1 MNRNCFI
8 GPGVGRRSLKAF
20 QARFESCMEHKNLTS
35 MEYEDEYVE
44 QDWSID
50 SASKHTERIKS
61 KDHMV
66 QCTINVS
73 ANDYDKIK
81 EKLSSIENGN
91 KYFDEL
97 ETKREIATMKEVLKM
112 PGRSM
117 IEKVN
122 NAINAWDDE
131 KQITRRTDNN
141 RYKLKYKY

>member
-1 MNRNCFI
+1 MD
-8 GPGVGRRSLKAF
+8 
-20 QARFESCMEHKNLTS
+20 
-35 MEYEDEYVE
+35 YEDEYVE
-44 QDWSID
+44 KDWSVD
-50 SASKHTERIKS
+50 SAAKHMEKTKA

-81 EKLSSIENGN
+81 EKLSSLENGN

-97 ETKREIATMKEVLKM
+97 ETKREIATMREVLKM

-117 IEKVN
+117 IEKID
-122 NAINAWDDE
+122 NAINTWDNE

-141 RYKLKYKY
+141 RYKLKYRY

>member
-1 MNRNCFI
+1 M
-8 GPGVGRRSLKAF
+8 KK
-20 QARFESCMEHKNLTS
+20 QT
-35 MEYEDEYVE
+35 
-44 QDWSID
+44 
-50 SASKHTERIKS
+50 
-61 KDHMV
+61 
-66 QCTINVS
+66 
-73 ANDYDKIK
+73 IK
-81 EKLSSIENGN
+81 EMKVKDLFTLSERTNNGAVVTTLENGN